1 MVSFRF
7 GFFYYPRNKKKRR
20 GGTKKGR
27 DEILLDEK
35 RRAEIKKRH
44 GGNQGEK
51 KRPRVFYLSL
61 FSHLTQPES
70 TPLPTMGSSGSN
82 PFENFRAS

>member
-1 MVSFRF
+1 MRF
-7 GFFYYPRNKKKRR
+7 CWTRNEEQK
-20 GGTKKGR
+20 
-27 DEILLDEK
+27 EK
-35 RRAEIKKRH
+35 RGTGETK
-44 GGNQGEK
+44 GEK
-51 KRPRVFYLSL
+51 KKATHFLSLSL

>member
-1 MVSFRF
+1 MRF
-7 GFFYYPRNKKKRR
+7 CWTRNEEQKEKRGTGETKGKKKATRF
-20 GGTKKGR
+20 
-27 DEILLDEK
+27 LS
-35 RRAEIKKRH
+35 
-44 GGNQGEK
+44 
-51 KRPRVFYLSL
+51 LSL